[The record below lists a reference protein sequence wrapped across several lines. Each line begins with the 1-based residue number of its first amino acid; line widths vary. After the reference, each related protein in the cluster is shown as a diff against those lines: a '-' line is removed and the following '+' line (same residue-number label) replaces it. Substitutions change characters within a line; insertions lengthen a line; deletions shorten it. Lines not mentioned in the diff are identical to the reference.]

1 MGLMFGPCKYQ
12 TESDGSE
19 CLERSAE
26 SSYIFRGVNDSD
38 WRIRASTQWS
48 SAKWSR

>member
-12 TESDGSE
+12 TEPDGSE

-26 SSYIFRGVNDSD
+26 F
-38 WRIRASTQWS
+38 STF
-48 SAKWSR
+48 SAG